1 MNGKNRMIAWTVGVV
16 TIVVVL
22 MVVIVAL
29 EPPGDR
35 VSRAQAFKAMALAL
49 TTKADCEAREEA
61 RQTSYFS
68 AKEKN
73 NWFVKYM
80 DYLYEEGY
88 LDPELTP
95 PTLASA
101 QGDLTYAEAS
111 HMAACVAG
119 RLRVQVGANR
129 HNEDS
134 YYPADEWRQLYAR
147 ILEQVDPEGN
157 VKTVEAIL
165 YGTPSNLPEAES

>member
-1 MNGKNRMIAWTVGVV
+1 MNGKNRMIAWTAAVV
-16 TIVVVL
+16 TVVVAL
-22 MVVIVAL
+22 MAVIVAL
-29 EPPGDR
+29 EPPGER
-35 VSRAQAFKAMALAL
+35 VPRAQAFKAMALAL

-111 HMAACVAG
+111 
-119 RLRVQVGANR
+119 R
-129 HNEDS
+129 
-134 YYPADEWRQLYAR
+134 
-147 ILEQVDPEGN
+147 
-157 VKTVEAIL
+157 
-165 YGTPSNLPEAES
+165 